1 MTEAGSG
8 SDQWFYKLRFAASVL
23 LAASFS
29 FFISRRLW
37 RWSVQVLLQA
47 GITRS
52 LQS

>member
-8 SDQWFYKLRFAASVL
+8 SDKWFYKLDRLLLVSYWPLASVL
-23 LAASFS
+23 A
-29 FFISRRLW
+29 RLW

-47 GITRS
+47 GISRS